1 MANTEWWQRGPI
13 VGIPAVLQPIA
24 HILLQV
30 RESVGEIVGP
40 LTAQEWNAR
49 PAGVASA
56 AFHVRHIA
64 GVIDRLFTYARGHA
78 LSVEQFAAIQLEGQE
93 LLTEDVATV
102 LGVLSSR
109 VDAALEELR
118 TIDATTLGDFRGV
131 GRAQLP
137 STVIGCL
144 VHGAE
149 HAMRHVGQL
158 SVTVRI
164 VRCFRGEADAD
175 PSRDG
180 Y

>member
-1 MANTEWWQRGPI
+1 MANTEWWQRGP
-13 VGIPAVLQPIA
+13 VDGVPAVLQPVA

-30 RESVGEIVGP
+30 RESVGEIVAP
-40 LTAQEWNAR
+40 LTEQQWNAR

-64 GVIDRLFTYARGHA
+64 GVVDRLFTYARGQA
-78 LSVEQFAAIQLEGQE
+78 LSAEQFAAIKAEGQE
-93 LLTEDVATV
+93 LLAADVPAV
-102 LGVLSSR
+102 LAVLSAR
-109 VDAALEELR
+109 IDAAVAELR
-118 TIDATTLGDFRGV
+118 TIDVSTLGDFRGV

-158 SVTVRI
+158 SVTARI
-164 VRCFRGEADAD
+164 VRSGH
-175 PSRDG
+175 
-180 Y
+180 

>member
-13 VGIPAVLQPIA
+13 EGIPAVLQPIA

-30 RESVGEIVGP
+30 RESVGEIVEP
-40 LTAQEWNAR
+40 LTEQEWNAR

-64 GVIDRLFTYARGHA
+64 GVVDRLFTYARGNA
-78 LSVEQFAAIQLEGQE
+78 LSPEQLAAIQSEGGE
-93 LLTEDVATV
+93 LLAADVSPV
-102 LGVLSSR
+102 LAALSAR
-109 VDAALEELR
+109 IDAAVAELR
-118 TIDATTLGDFRGV
+118 TIDVTTLGDFRAV
-131 GRAQLP
+131 GRARLP

-158 SVTVRI
+158 SVTARI
-164 VRCFRGEADAD
+164 VRS
-175 PSRDG
+175 SR
-180 Y
+180 

>member
-1 MANTEWWQRGPI
+1 MASTEWWQRGTI
-13 VGIPAVLQPIA
+13 DGIPAVLQPVA

-30 RESVGEIVGP
+30 RESVGEIVAP
-40 LTAQEWNAR
+40 LTEPQWNAR

-64 GVIDRLFTYARGHA
+64 GVVDRLFTYARGDA
-78 LSVEQFAAIQLEGQE
+78 LTSEQFAAIQAESQE
-93 LLTEDVATV
+93 LLTSDVEPV
-102 LGVLSSR
+102 LRALSER
-109 VDAALEELR
+109 IDAALAELR
-118 TIDATTLGDFRGV
+118 TIDVTTLGNFRGV

-158 SVTVRI
+158 SVTARI
-164 VRCFRGEADAD
+164 VRAGMRE
-175 PSRDG
+175 S
-180 Y
+180 

>member
-13 VGIPAVLQPIA
+13 DGVPAVLQPIA

-30 RESVGEIVGP
+30 RESVGEIVEP
-40 LTAQEWNAR
+40 LTEQEWNAR

-64 GVIDRLFTYARGHA
+64 GVVDRLFTYARGNA
-78 LSVEQFAAIQLEGQE
+78 LSPEQLAAIQLEGRE
-93 LLTEDVATV
+93 LLAANVAPV
-102 LGVLSSR
+102 LAALSAR
-109 VDAALEELR
+109 VDLAVAELR
-118 TIDATTLGDFRGV
+118 TIDVTTLGDFRAV
-131 GRAQLP
+131 GRDRLP

-158 SVTVRI
+158 SVTARI
-164 VRCFRGEADAD
+164 VR
-175 PSRDG
+175 SR
-180 Y
+180 

>member
-13 VGIPAVLQPIA
+13 EGVPAVLQPVA

-30 RESVGEIVGP
+30 RESVAEMVPGLSEG
-40 LTAQEWNAR
+40 EWNRR

-56 AFHVRHIA
+56 AFHVRHIT
-64 GVIDRLFTYARGHA
+64 GVIDRLFSYARGQA
-78 LSVEQFAAIQLEGQE
+78 LSAEQLAAIKLEGGP
-93 LLTEDVATV
+93 LAIADVARVLESLSNQVDTAIAELKTV
-102 LGVLSSR
+102 DV
-109 VDAALEELR
+109 
-118 TIDATTLGDFRGV
+118 TTLGDFRGV

-158 SVTVRI
+158 SVTIRVVRESN
-164 VRCFRGEADAD
+164 EA
-175 PSRDG
+175 S
-180 Y
+180 

>member
-1 MANTEWWQRGPI
+1 MASTEWWQRGPI
-13 VGIPAVLQPIA
+13 DGIPAVLQPVA

-30 RESVGEIVGP
+30 RESVGEIVAP
-40 LTAQEWNAR
+40 LTEPQWNAR

-64 GVIDRLFTYARGHA
+64 GVVDRLFTYARGDA
-78 LSVEQFAAIQLEGQE
+78 LSTEQFAAIQLEGQE
-93 LLTEDVATV
+93 LLTSDVEPV
-102 LGVLSSR
+102 LRALSER
-109 VDAALEELR
+109 IDAALAELR
-118 TIDATTLGDFRGV
+118 TIDVTTLGNFRGV

-158 SVTVRI
+158 SVTARI
-164 VRCFRGEADAD
+164 VRAGMCE
-175 PSRDG
+175 P
-180 Y
+180 